1 MNSQGTHGS
10 FKVEF
15 QLLVVRLNLFVKV
28 LSNIMDEEQ
37 VLRFLTKNQTGV
49 LSSLNDLEKCG
60 KIFLYNCM
68 HLLLKQDPSKIKN
81 RNTYQTFL
89 FLESN
94 KNIDVEKNEVL
105 SILSNFVESGGYL
118 FNRKKKRILESINL
132 HIESNRENK
141 KLQKEE

>member
-1 MNSQGTHGS
+1 
-10 FKVEF
+10 
-15 QLLVVRLNLFVKV
+15 
-28 LSNIMDEEQ
+28 MDEEQ

>member
-89 FLESN
+89 FLIKSYGDL
-94 KNIDVEKNEVL
+94 KFVRHKQ
-105 SILSNFVESGGYL
+105 ILSS
-118 FNRKKKRILESINL
+118 RANL
-132 HIESNRENK
+132 SVTSN
-141 KLQKEE
+141 LSWSPVI

>member
-89 FLESN
+89 FITENIQSFFILNEDGN
-94 KNIDVEKNEVL
+94 KW
-105 SILSNFVESGGYL
+105 SFS
-118 FNRKKKRILESINL
+118 
-132 HIESNRENK
+132 
-141 KLQKEE
+141 